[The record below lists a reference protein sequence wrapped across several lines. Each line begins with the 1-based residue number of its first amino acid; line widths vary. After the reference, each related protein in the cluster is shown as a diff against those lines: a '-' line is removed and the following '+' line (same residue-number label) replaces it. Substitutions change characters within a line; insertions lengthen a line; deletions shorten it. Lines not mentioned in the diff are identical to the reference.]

1 MSPMKTLSLIL
12 ASVTLWL
19 LSMGFFI
26 VDERELAVKFWFGE
40 FERADYEP
48 GLHWKVPFANTVR
61 KFDSR
66 VLTLDAEAERYLTL
80 EKKNVIVDSFI
91 KWRISDVA
99 NYYKTMAG
107 DERRAGQRLAQIIK
121 NGLRGEF
128 GKRTIQE
135 AISGE
140 RAEIMNVITA
150 QIEEQAKQF
159 GIAVVDVRIKRI
171 ELPPEVSGS
180 VYDRMEAERSRVAK
194 DLRSRGRE
202 AAERIRADADRQRTV
217 ILAEAYRDAERLRG
231 EGDGKAAEIFAS
243 AFQKDETFYAF
254 YRSLDAYRN
263 VFNKPEDVLV
273 LDPESEF
280 FDYFKNDSGRGK

>member
-1 MSPMKTLSLIL
+1 MSPIKTLSLL
-12 ASVTLWL
+12 LTAVTLWL

-26 VDERELAVKFWFGE
+26 VDEREMAVKFWFGE

-61 KFDSR
+61 KFDR
-66 VLTLDAEAERYLTL
+66 RILTLDAEPERYLTL
-80 EKKNVIVDSFI
+80 EKKNVIVDAFI

-99 NYYKTMAG
+99 NYYKTMGG
-107 DERRAGQRLAQIIK
+107 DERRAGQRLSQVIK

-135 AISGE
+135 TISGE

-202 AAERIRADADRQRTV
+202 ASERIRADADRQRTV
-217 ILAEAYRDAERLRG
+217 ILAEAYRDSEGLRG
-231 EGDGKAAEIFAS
+231 EGDGKAAEIFAR
-243 AFQKDETFYAF
+243 AYQKDEQFYAF
-254 YRSLDAYRN
+254 YRSLDAYKN
-263 VFNKPEDVLV
+263 VFNKQEDVLV